1 MQEIKHY
8 DIFTLPN
15 SNTNENIVCVTTNG
29 IIRKD
34 GTAVMG
40 AGIAKTANQRFN
52 LATKL
57 AEHLKKNGNTVCDLG
72 EYTFKTSRFHIV
84 SFPTKQDWKDKSPLW
99 LIERSAKQL
108 IDIGGVVASVLGRE
122 FEEGDNIRLM
132 NFLKMQERNGS
143 YFSKAMNRERT
154 ENAEKSGE
162 QAG

>member
-108 IDIGGVVASVLGRE
+108 IDIVNAHNYKHVFLTPPGCGLGGLDYETEVKPVLESIFDDR
-122 FEEGDNIRLM
+122 FTIVLR
-132 NFLKMQERNGS
+132 
-143 YFSKAMNRERT
+143 
-154 ENAEKSGE
+154 
-162 QAG
+162 

>member
-57 AEHLKKNGNTVCDLG
+57 AERLKKNGNTVCDLG
-72 EYTFKTSRFHIV
+72 EYTFKTSKFHIV

-99 LIERSAKQL
+99 LIKRSAEQL
-108 IDIGGVVASVLGRE
+108 VDIVNTHNYKHIFLTPPGCGLGGLDYETEVKPMLEKIFDDRFTIV
-122 FEEGDNIRLM
+122 IR
-132 NFLKMQERNGS
+132 
-143 YFSKAMNRERT
+143 
-154 ENAEKSGE
+154 
-162 QAG
+162 